1 MSCGLLLTHMLS
13 LIVSLLGLSPS
24 TNLYLSKATAHC
36 ANATL
41 EPCSYT
47 LYINH
52 DTDNPGV
59 LPVLRNG
66 FLSGKDS
73 SFLEYNVGYYLYG
86 GGTALANAVVLALAR
101 ALAVS

>member
-1 MSCGLLLTHMLS
+1 MLS

-59 LPVLRNG
+59 LPVLRYFARNKTTPTACKG
-66 FLSGKDS
+66 AVLGALIIYPTLSS
-73 SFLEYNVGYYLYG
+73 TRATSTN
-86 GGTALANAVVLALAR
+86 LALT
-101 ALAVS
+101 

>member
-1 MSCGLLLTHMLS
+1 MLS

-59 LPVLRNG
+59 LPVLRYH
-66 FLSGKDS
+66 DS
-73 SFLEYNVGYYLYG
+73 LRRLLNEHRKTKERRVPAF
-86 GGTALANAVVLALAR
+86 
-101 ALAVS
+101 

>member
-1 MSCGLLLTHMLS
+1 MLS

-59 LPVLRNG
+59 LPVLPMAQAR
-66 FLSGKDS
+66 FSGS
-73 SFLEYNVGYYLYG
+73 ENQ
-86 GGTALANAVVLALAR
+86 T
-101 ALAVS
+101 

>member
-1 MSCGLLLTHMLS
+1 MLS

-59 LPVLRNG
+59 LPVLRYLLYDCEACKKHRKHTIWRSAG
-66 FLSGKDS
+66 TSGCND
-73 SFLEYNVGYYLYG
+73 FPN
-86 GGTALANAVVLALAR
+86 
-101 ALAVS
+101 

>member
-1 MSCGLLLTHMLS
+1 MLS

-59 LPVLRNG
+59 LPVLR
-66 FLSGKDS
+66 
-73 SFLEYNVGYYLYG
+73 YP
-86 GGTALANAVVLALAR
+86 AVPPAGHHA
-101 ALAVS
+101 

>member
-1 MSCGLLLTHMLS
+1 MLS

-59 LPVLRNG
+59 LPVLRYG

-73 SFLEYNVGYYLYG
+73 SFLEYNVGYMYPDTAVLSTVHVLYRLILY
-86 GGTALANAVVLALAR
+86 A
-101 ALAVS
+101 